1 MDFPSPA
8 SNGPDTWGSESRRQS
23 EPRVRRQKK
32 TVEAHR
38 SRQSRGERL
47 SSAAHI
53 PTASSRKSEGCLR
66 ASLLDGLICFIAIA
80 LTLELYCHSMPAV
93 RVLCLELIG
102 IVVWVSL
109 SAIWGNYRRD
119 WPGLE
124 WLGLMA
130 AASFGLAAY
139 VALAEFLSD
148 GPTSVKLM
156 LWVWCSAFFSLLL
169 ARVAR
174 QPFVEKLDAA
184 KISSI
189 AIFGAP
195 EAAKQLHELWST
207 DSIHKRLRSEDWE
220 IAEWRPYE
228 THEWPEVCSDKTQ
241 HGSGCGQS
249 AEVQCGIVVI
259 PTECDSKTV
268 ELVEIL
274 ARRFEYLYV
283 APRISE
289 DEVTAAPFFGKNS
302 HLQVRVGGC
311 DAEGETHPLKRAFD
325 LIGAVCLMI
334 LSLPF
339 CLFVAA
345 VIPLTSKGP
354 LLYKQM
360 RIGKGNR
367 MFYALKFRTMF
378 LDAGTRLNQHLEK
391 DPAMRAEWES
401 VHKLKDDPRVTWI
414 GKFLRRF
421 SLDELPQIWN
431 VFAGEM
437 SLIGPRPIVVSEI
450 ERYGADYAAYEAVR
464 PGLTGLWQVSGR
476 NDTTYQERVD
486 YDAYYVRHWSLR
498 LDVSI
503 LARTIRAVI
512 SGTGAY

>member
-1 MDFPSPA
+1 M
-8 SNGPDTWGSESRRQS
+8 GSESRRQS
-23 EPRVRRQKK
+23 EPRSKNNRRVHRRKK
-32 TVEAHR
+32 TVEANS

-53 PTASSRKSEGCLR
+53 PTAISRKSEACLR
-66 ASLLDGLICFIAIA
+66 ASLLDGFICFTAIA
-80 LTLELYCHSMPAV
+80 LTLEIYCHNMPAL

-102 IVVWVSL
+102 VVVWVSL

-119 WPGLE
+119 WLGLE

-130 AASFGLAAY
+130 ATSFGLAAH

-156 LWVWCSAFFSLLL
+156 LWVWFSAFFSFLL

-174 QPFVEKLDAA
+174 QSFVEKLDAS
-184 KISSI
+184 KISSL

-195 EAAKQLHELWST
+195 EAAKQLHDLWT
-207 DSIHKRLRSEDWE
+207 ADSIHKRLRSQDWE
-220 IAEWRPYE
+220 IAEWRHYE
-228 THEWPEVCSDKTQ
+228 THEWREVFSDKAQ

-259 PTECDSKTV
+259 PTECDSKTA

-274 ARRFEYLYV
+274 ARRFDYLYV

-289 DEVTAAPFFGKNS
+289 DEVTAAPFVGKNS
-302 HLQVRVGGC
+302 HLEVRVGRC
-311 DAEGETHPLKRAFD
+311 TAEGEAHPLKRAFD
-325 LIGAVCLMI
+325 LIGAVCLML

-339 CLFVAA
+339 CLFLA
-345 VIPLTSKGP
+345 VLIPLATKGP

-378 LDAGTRLNQHLEK
+378 VDAGTRLNQYLEK

-414 GKFLRRF
+414 GRFLRRF

-431 VFAGEM
+431 VVTGDM

-450 ERYGADYAAYEAVR
+450 ERYGVDYAAYEAVR

-476 NDTTYQERVD
+476 NDTTYRERVS
-486 YDAYYVRHWSLR
+486 YDSYYVRNWSLR
-498 LDVSI
+498 LDARI